1 MSGPA
6 SHNVAASPAR
16 NIKQKMVEYA
26 WDVPGYVRASAEQ
39 QVWGRELLDKLG
51 LKGGE
56 RVLDVGCGDGRL
68 TAEIARRV
76 PGGSVLGVDVS
87 ENMIAFAREHYEA
100 GAHPNLRFRV
110 EDARDLP
117 FLEEFD
123 LVFSNAALHW
133 VRGHQPVLAGARRS
147 LKRGGRALLQMG
159 GRGNAAEVLDVLD
172 EMLGSEGWRD
182 YFAGFVFPY
191 GFYGPEEYEEWL
203 REAGLRPLRVEL
215 VPKDMK
221 HDGGAG
227 LAGWIGST
235 WLPYVGRV
243 PEAKRG
249 DFVEDFVGRYLGR
262 HPPDGRGRAHVKMVR
277 LEVEAVKP

>member
-1 MSGPA
+1 M
-6 SHNVAASPAR
+6 
-16 NIKQKMVEYA
+16 KYA
-26 WDVPGYVRASAEQ
+26 WDAPGYVRASDEQ
-39 QVWGRELLDKLG
+39 QAWGRELLDKLG

-56 RVLDVGCGDGRL
+56 RVLDIGCGDGRL

-76 PGGSVLGVDVS
+76 PGGFVLGVDSS
-87 ENMIAFAREHYEA
+87 EAMIAFAREHYET
-100 GAHPNLRFRV
+100 GAHPNLRFRA

-117 FLEEFD
+117 FVEEFD

-133 VRGHQPVLAGARRS
+133 VRGHQSVLAGISRS

-215 VPKDMK
+215 IPKDMK
-221 HDGGAG
+221 HEGGAG
-227 LAGWIGST
+227 LADWIGST
-235 WLPYVGRV
+235 WLPYVGLV

-262 HPPDGRGRAHVKMVR
+262 HPPDARGLVHVKMVR